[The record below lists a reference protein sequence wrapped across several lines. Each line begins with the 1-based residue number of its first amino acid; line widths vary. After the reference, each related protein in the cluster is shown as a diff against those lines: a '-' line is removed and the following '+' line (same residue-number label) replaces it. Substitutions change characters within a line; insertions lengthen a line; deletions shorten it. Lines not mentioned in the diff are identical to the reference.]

1 MSKPISAGIVPR
13 MRQCSGAVALAAISW
28 RGGELLRIEHA
39 GRLQPGDP
47 ADLVL
52 VHGDPLVDPRALWRV
67 WAVFKAGERVA

>member
-1 MSKPISAGIVPR
+1 VE
-13 MRQCSGAVALAAISW
+13 ALAAVTW
-28 RGGELLRIEHA
+28 RGGELLGIEHA

-52 VHGDPLVDPRALWRV
+52 VHGDPLSDPRALWRV